1 MPRGVHELLDCWK
14 FGFGRTRNLVI
25 WEAVPHFLLWCIWM
39 ERNDRCFEGRRMHL
53 IGFECDG
60 PLYLI
65 GLIGGERLVFLF
77 LLR

>member
-1 MPRGVHELLDCWK
+1 
-14 FGFGRTRNLVI
+14 
-25 WEAVPHFLLWCIWM
+25 
-39 ERNDRCFEGRRMHL
+39 MHL